1 MTTDPLE
8 QFSEALADR
17 LAAASRFVVTI
28 RTGRRDCSGILWRDD
43 VVVTSEQLMPEG
55 PNFTV
60 VHNGAEIQANLA
72 GCDAGHQRRR
82 AAPGHEAGRRAAGDR
97 RLPSPRLARPGRRR
111 RCARRAHRAPRHG
124 ARHRPGMAQPVRR
137 PHRGAA
143 AARRA
148 SWRRRRRAGADARRP
163 AARHVHLRPAPAR
176 AGDPGRH
183 HRARARP
190 AARPRAASPAA
201 GSASGCSGCW
211 CRSGCATRPDVTPA

>member
-55 PNFTV
+55 PNFTA

-72 GCDAGHQRRR
+72 GCDAGTNVAVLRLATKLD
-82 AAPGHEAGRRAAGDR
+82 AALPATAA
-97 RLPSPRLARPGRRR
+97 LPSPRLARPDRRR
-111 RCARRAHRAPRHG
+111 RCARRAHRASRHG

-143 AARRA
+143 AARHA
-148 SWRRRRRAGADARRP
+148 SRRR
-163 AARHVHLRPAPAR
+163 
-176 AGDPGRH
+176 
-183 HRARARP
+183 
-190 AARPRAASPAA
+190 
-201 GSASGCSGCW
+201 
-211 CRSGCATRPDVTPA
+211 